1 MELNITRSN
10 REDFIEE
17 LELELSVDSWWELDK
32 CKEGGKKKNTKCQ
45 NNNKNKISEIG
56 ISLAYVEG
64 NEKIRLTRTEH

>member
-32 CKEGGKKKNTKCQ
+32 WKEGKKTNTEGQ

-56 ISLAYVEG
+56 ISLAYEEG
-64 NEKIRLTRTEH
+64 KEKIRLTRTEH

>member
-32 CKEGGKKKNTKCQ
+32 WKEGGKKNTKCQ

>member
-1 MELNITRSN
+1 MLTVGENWIN
-10 REDFIEE
+10 
-17 LELELSVDSWWELDK
+17 
-32 CKEGGKKKNTKCQ
+32 GKKGEKKNTKCQ